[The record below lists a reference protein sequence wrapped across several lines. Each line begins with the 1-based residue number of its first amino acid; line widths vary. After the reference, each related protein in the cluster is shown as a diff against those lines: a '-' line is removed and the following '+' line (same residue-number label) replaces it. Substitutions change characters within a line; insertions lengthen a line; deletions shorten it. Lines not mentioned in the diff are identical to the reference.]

1 MPRSSHPL
9 NLLSAWILFAVALP
23 CTIVGV
29 VGALAE
35 TGTMRVVLGV
45 LGLSGLAMMWGSI
58 QMVVAWRRA
67 TRRETAHEDALYSA
81 VRGDSMASPA
91 AADPQPAVA
100 ATETV
105 AEVGTRAAP
114 GVRTVAASTAA
125 GTPVPAAPTAP
136 ADAEVLAHW
145 TYAPDE
151 WSEYTR
157 RELGFR
163 SGEAR
168 WLGVGVAL
176 FGILMLAFREDTD
189 SRIAAAVSIVI
200 GTVIYVG
207 KMLQARAAHAA
218 NAATRGG
225 EVIISPRAVLLNG
238 RYHVL
243 QDDRFHF
250 AGVRLLDEDDPPVL
264 EFTVAWSTRS
274 GRADDQVY
282 VPVPR
287 GREAEARA
295 LAASFPGTAGNRE

>member
-45 LGLSGLAMMWGSI
+45 LGLSGLAMMWGSV

-67 TRRETAHEDALYSA
+67 TRRETAHEDALYAVTRGAA
-81 VRGDSMASPA
+81 VRSPA
-91 AADPQPAVA
+91 AAAAQPAVA
-100 ATETV
+100 AAEAEAVAGAETL
-105 AEVGTRAAP
+105 AAP
-114 GVRTVAASTAA
+114 AVSTAA
-125 GTPVPAAPTAP
+125 GTPVPAAPAAP

-145 TYAPDE
+145 RYADDE

-157 RELGFR
+157 RELRFR
-163 SGEAR
+163 KGEAL
-168 WLGVGVAL
+168 WVGVGVVVLGMLVLVAERDASYGEA
-176 FGILMLAFREDTD
+176 FGV
-189 SRIAAAVSIVI
+189 SAAVGAIF
-200 GTVIYVG
+200 YVG
-207 KMLQARAAHAA
+207 RLLQARAAHAA

-250 AGVRLLDEDDPPVL
+250 GGVRLLDEDAPPVL
-264 EFTVAWSTRS
+264 EFTVTWATRS
-274 GRADDQVY
+274 GATNEQVY

-295 LAASFPGTAGNRE
+295 LAASFPGRPDAGIGG